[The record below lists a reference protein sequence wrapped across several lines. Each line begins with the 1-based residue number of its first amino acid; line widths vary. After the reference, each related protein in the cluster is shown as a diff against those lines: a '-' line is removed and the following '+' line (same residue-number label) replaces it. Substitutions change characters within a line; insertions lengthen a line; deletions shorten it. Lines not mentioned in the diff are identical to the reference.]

1 MPKKKEPKMVTK
13 KSIAEGLVTEF
24 EMTQKDA
31 KAVVDYVFDEITEAI
46 TTEGEANILG
56 FGKFS
61 TVKTKARTA
70 RNPFNG
76 ETIKVPAGVSPKFKF
91 STAIKNAFKK

>member
-13 KSIAEGLVTEF
+13 KSLAEGLVAEF

-46 TTEGEANILG
+46 KTEGEANILG

-61 TVKTKARTA
+61 TVETKARTA

-76 ETIKVPAGVSPKFKF
+76 ETIEVPAGVSPKFKF